1 MRDICGDAGRA
12 ASLSSLTSMLATTSA
27 PPLQPPAIVHVLDPA
42 CLERLH
48 ELDPQGTSRVVERVL
63 RAFEASLQRL
73 LPQAVQALGCG
84 DHETVRHVVHTLKSS
99 SASVGALELSRC
111 CSEIEN
117 RLRVH
122 QVDGLA
128 QLLSGLD
135 AEGHRVL
142 AAVRDLLP
150 Q

>member
-48 ELDPQGTSRVVERVL
+48 ELDPQGSNRVVERVL

-73 LPQAVQALGCG
+73 LPQAVQALGRD
-84 DHETVRHVVHTLKSS
+84 DHEAVRHVVHTLKSS

-117 RLRVH
+117 RLRAH
-122 QVDGLA
+122 QFDGLA
-128 QLLSGLD
+128 QMLSRLD
-135 AEGHRVL
+135 AEGERVL
-142 AAVRDLLP
+142 AAVRDLLAP
-150 Q
+150 